1 MTSTQ
6 VRPPQTPPGDRTAA
20 TASPRDDLVGVLLG
34 AALIGG
40 VLTDAWAHSNLLT
53 PDSGFFTPW
62 HALLY
67 SGFAG
72 TAAWTWWLA
81 FRRRHEQPE
90 WWRTAWPAGYRLG
103 AAASL
108 LFAVGGALDML
119 WHTLFGVEISLEA
132 GLSPSHLILAAA
144 GTLLVTSQLRSWW
157 ASGEGGLRAVTGVAS
172 AALGTVFATVV
183 LSGMTAVNTLVP
195 TLPYDPVTGE
205 AAVRSATAQ
214 SVQSYL
220 VGTVFLLIPLLL
232 LHRRRATLGAA
243 AAIVGGVGL
252 FQLIQHEFPM
262 PTTAA
267 VIGMVLGAAV
277 ADGVVWWMDARRGAD
292 APGRLPIAGAVFAAA
307 IWSGHLIGLHLAAGI
322 RWPVELWAGTVV
334 ITAVLSALIGL
345 LATAPSRVVPA
356 DR

>member
-6 VRPPQTPPGDRTAA
+6 VRPPQTPHHGRTAA
-20 TASPRDDLVGVLLG
+20 TASPRDDLIGVLLG
-34 AALIGG
+34 TALIGG

-81 FRRRHEQPE
+81 FRRRHDHPE
-90 WWRTAWPAGYRLG
+90 WWRTGWPAGYRLG

-132 GLSPSHLILAAA
+132 GLSPSHLIIAAA

-157 ASGEGGLRAVTGVAS
+157 ASGENGLRAATGVAS

-183 LSGMTAVNTLVP
+183 LSGMTAVNTLAP
-195 TLPYDPVTGE
+195 TVAYNPVSGE
-205 AAVRSATAQ
+205 ASVRSPEAQ
-214 SVQSYL
+214 GVQAYL
-220 VGTVFLLIPLLL
+220 VGTVFLVLPFLL
-232 LHRRRATLGAA
+232 LHRRRATLGAGT
-243 AAIVGGVGL
+243 AIVGAVGL
-252 FQLIQHEFPM
+252 FQLVQHEFPM

-267 VIGMVLGAAV
+267 VAGMVVGAAL
-277 ADGVVWWMDARRGAD
+277 ADTVLWWLDRRRGPD
-292 APGRLPIAGAVFAAA
+292 AQGRLPIAGAVLVGA
-307 IWSGHLIGLHLAAGI
+307 IWTGHLIGLHLAEGV
-322 RWPVELWAGTVV
+322 RWPVELWAGTPV
-334 ITAVLSALIGL
+334 ITAALGALIGL
-345 LATAPSRVVPA
+345 LAASPAVRA

>member
-6 VRPPQTPPGDRTAA
+6 VRPPVTPPGIRTGF
-20 TASPRDDLVGVLLG
+20 TASRRDDAVAVLLG

-72 TAAWTWWLA
+72 SAAWTWWLA
-81 FRRRHEQPE
+81 FRRRHDQPE

-119 WHTLFGVEISLEA
+119 WHTIFGVELSLEA
-132 GLSPSHLILAAA
+132 GLSPSHLIIATA
-144 GTLLVTSQLRSWW
+144 GTLLVTSPLRSWW
-157 ASGEGGLRAVTGVAS
+157 ASGDGGLRTATGIAS

-183 LSGMTAVNTLVP
+183 LSGMIGVSTIAP
-195 TLPYDPVTGE
+195 TLFYDPARGE
-205 AAVRSATAQ
+205 AAVRTPAAQ
-214 SVQSYL
+214 GVQSYL
-220 VGTVFLLIPLLL
+220 IGTVFLVIPLLL
-232 LHRRRATLGAA
+232 MLRRRTAPGAA
-243 AAIVGGVGL
+243 TAVVGAIGL

-262 PTTAA
+262 PVTAA
-267 VIGMVLGAAV
+267 IVAMTVGAAI
-277 ADGVVWWMDARRGAD
+277 ADAVVWWLDQRRGID
-292 APGRLPIAGAVFAAA
+292 APGRLPIAAAVFAAA
-307 IWSGHLIGLHLAAGI
+307 IWSGHLIGLHLAAGV

-345 LATAPSRVVPA
+345 LAAGVRPTPPLPG
-356 DR
+356 